1 MRVSKV
7 YKSKLFK
14 NLYTIYLRLMT
25 IINIFTIGAGF
36 HVFMTYCFPNE
47 YHAALLNLSFYV
59 ILFYTNIEMRAKK
72 LYFHPSFKP
81 VKSFIDKFNK
91 NSEIDIIKFNQV
103 MFSTTKQ
110 YILVHQ
116 LLLYDFIIF
125 SDYDRVTETAPK
137 VNKVLFFGL
146 PKFPLNFDYKVCK
159 FSFMSLTVKFNGTK
173 YQIKLSSETENYYI
187 VGNKINLLLI
197 SYLLKKQ
204 HNVNCDENTGI
215 YELDVIDHNVNMKTF
230 TEKDE
235 IVFTEQDYTVSP
247 FVYIDTSNMTVLD
260 ILNKASEDI
269 TFSKLNLNLDGEVV
283 FSYDGPE
290 EILNE

>member
-1 MRVSKV
+1 
-7 YKSKLFK
+7 
-14 NLYTIYLRLMT
+14 MT
-25 IINIFTIGAGF
+25 ILNIFTLGAGF
-36 HVFMTYCFPNE
+36 HVFMTFCFPNE
-47 YHAALLNLSFYV
+47 YHAALLNLSFYA
-59 ILFYTNIEMRAKK
+59 ILFYTQLEMTAKK

-103 MFSTTKQ
+103 MISTNKQ
-110 YILVHQ
+110 YISVHQ

-125 SDYDRVTETAPK
+125 SDYERVTETAPK

-159 FSFMSLTVKFNGTK
+159 FSFMAITVKFNDTK

-204 HNVNCDENTGI
+204 HNVVCDEITGI
-215 YELDVIDHNVNMKTF
+215 YELNVIDHNVNMKTF
-230 TEKDE
+230 NEKDE
-235 IVFTEQDYTVSP
+235 IVFSEHDYTVSP
-247 FVYIDTSNMTVLD
+247 FMYIDTSNMTVLD
-260 ILNKASEDI
+260 IVNKASEDI
-269 TFSKLNLNLDGEVV
+269 NISKLNLNVDSDSEVV
-283 FSYDGPE
+283 FSYDASE
-290 EILNE
+290 